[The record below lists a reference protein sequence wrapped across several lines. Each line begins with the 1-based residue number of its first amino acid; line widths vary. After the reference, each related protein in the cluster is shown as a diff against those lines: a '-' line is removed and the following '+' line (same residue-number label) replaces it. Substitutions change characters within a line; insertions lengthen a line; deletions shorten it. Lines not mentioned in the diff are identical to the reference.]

1 MAKLGKEEG
10 FMTLK
15 DRITVKRAKTEADR
29 AQALVVLQATYRQEK
44 AWVTDETKVFQIED
58 LSRDSVSWFVVFLD
72 NNPVGVLRVLYD
84 PPLQLYKEYGFKQI
98 GAGIDVAS
106 FIDKNRA
113 AEIGRFAVLPELRR
127 NPVIVVMLM
136 AAASMESIQRGCTHY
151 ITDVFEGEK
160 HSPYDF
166 HTRVMGFKAVATH
179 DVGELLCPNR
189 RITMVLDLHEGYRR
203 LRAKQNWIFRLL
215 TEKWPPEV
223 HRLFDCSPSDGQS
236 DPASKIN

>member
-1 MAKLGKEEG
+1 M
-10 FMTLK
+10 K
-15 DRITVKRAKTEADR
+15 DRITVKRAHTEADR

-44 AWVTDETKVFQIED
+44 AWVTDETKVFQMED
-58 LSRDSVSWFVVFLD
+58 LERDSVSWFVVFLD
-72 NNPVGVLRVLYD
+72 GNPVGVLRVLYD
-84 PPLQLYKEYGFKQI
+84 PPLQLYKDYGFKQI
-98 GAGIDVAS
+98 GDGLDVAA
-106 FIDKNRA
+106 FVDKYRA

-127 NPVIVVMLM
+127 NPLVVVMLM

-189 RITMVLDLHEGYRR
+189 RITMVLDLREGYQR
-203 LRAKQNWIFRLL
+203 LKAKQNWIFRLL
-215 TEKWPPEV
+215 TENWPPEV
-223 HRLFDCSPSDGQS
+223 HRLFESQTEGA
-236 DPASKIN
+236 ASAPRASVA